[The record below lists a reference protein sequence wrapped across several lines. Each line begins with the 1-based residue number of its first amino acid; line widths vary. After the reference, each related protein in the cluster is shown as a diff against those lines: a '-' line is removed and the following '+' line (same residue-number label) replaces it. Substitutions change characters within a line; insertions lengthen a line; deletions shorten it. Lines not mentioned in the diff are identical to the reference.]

1 MQGVDIRK
9 NLVIESWQDIYGYWQ
24 LKPASIPQ
32 IPYGVAKFLSRGSDS
47 RIVYVRPSVHNQNP
61 SASLNHA
68 FWQNLSLSLSQPIS
82 HYANQPSCHSA
93 TIPPPSQPLRII
105 TIDHHA
111 YQPSFLSAIIPTGHH
126 MCAFWSEFATFKPI
140 GLFLGTPCIVLLH
153 FTNKEHFNHKYL
165 WKVFQKQMIWW
176 FLGTI
181 LCLFQL

>member
-1 MQGVDIRK
+1 MVLPSFWVAEATLELYMSVRLSIIRT
-9 NLVIESWQDIYGYWQ
+9 
-24 LKPASIPQ
+24 PQ
-32 IPYGVAKFLSRGSDS
+32 PLWIMPFGK
-47 RIVYVRPSVHNQNP
+47 I
-61 SASLNHA
+61 SASA
-68 FWQNLSLSLSQPIS
+68 YLSLSAIMPIS
-82 HYANQPSCHSA
+82 HHAIQPPYPA
-93 TIPPPSQPLRII
+93 PSQPLRII

-111 YQPSFLSAIIPTGHH
+111 YQPSFLSAIIPIGHH